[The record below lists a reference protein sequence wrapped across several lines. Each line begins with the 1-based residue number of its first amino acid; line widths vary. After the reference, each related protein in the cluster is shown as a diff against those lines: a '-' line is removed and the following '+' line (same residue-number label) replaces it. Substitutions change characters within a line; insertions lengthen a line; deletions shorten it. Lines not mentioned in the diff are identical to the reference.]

1 MSTPSAKES
10 LFVITSRQDFGAEVR
25 LAAPA
30 AGIQIAGRAALPAAA
45 AAAACAEALGSG
57 ATAVLID
64 LDSETAEGLAALREV
79 GRRCPGVRALVAS
92 SAREPELILQA
103 MRAGATDFL
112 SLPLDPMA
120 LAESL
125 ARTTSRA
132 AVEAAPTG
140 HRGRVISFLGAKGGC
155 GATTVAVN
163 VAVGVCRSA
172 AESRRSV
179 VLLDLDAPGGDVAA
193 MLKLEQAYSL
203 TDVAASLH
211 RLDMDL
217 LSSMSMRHDSGLIC
231 LGAAGDAGKPAAAAA
246 PDPDQMT
253 GIVSFLRDHFDLVV
267 LAGGSLGEADMAA
280 VNQAHLVHMVTTLDF
295 LALRRA
301 QGMIGRLREYGVT
314 GDSLRVIV
322 NRVER
327 GADLSVSDAHQALD
341 AAVACSIPDDPRAAQ
356 QAVNEGVPAVAAG
369 KGRLQ
374 AALQEYAARIAGG
387 EVGQATGGF
396 GSLFKRLVPGR
407 IGASA

>member
-1 MSTPSAKES
+1 MSNPAVKES
-10 LFVITSRQDFGAEVR
+10 LFVITTRQEFASEVR
-25 LAAPA
+25 LAAPG
-30 AGIQIAGRAALPAAA
+30 AGVQVAGRASLPASAA
-45 AAAACAEALGSG
+45 ASACAEAIASG
-57 ATAVLID
+57 ATAVLVD
-64 LDSETAEGLAALREV
+64 LDSDSAEGLAALSEV
-79 GRRCPGVRALVAS
+79 GRRCPGVRALAAS
-92 SAREPELILQA
+92 SRREPDLILQA
-103 MRAGATDFL
+103 MRAGAADFL

-125 ARTTSRA
+125 ARTSSRTA
-132 AVEAAPTG
+132 AETPSTG
-140 HRGRVISFLGAKGGC
+140 NRGRVVSFLGAKGGC

-172 AESRRSV
+172 PEPRRSV

-203 TDVAASLH
+203 SDVAASLH

-217 LSSMSMRHDSGLIC
+217 LSSMAMRHGSGLVC
-231 LGAAGDAGKPAAAAA
+231 LGAAWDAGKQAAAPA

-267 LAGGSLGEADMAA
+267 LAGGSLGESDVAA

-322 NRVER
+322 NRIER
-327 GADLSVSDAHQALD
+327 GADLSVSDARQALD

-356 QAVNEGVPAVAAG
+356 QAVNEGVPAVVAG

-374 AALQEYAARIAGG
+374 AALQEYAARLAGG
-387 EVGQATGGF
+387 EAGQAAGGF
-396 GSLFKRLVPGR
+396 GSLVKRLVP
-407 IGASA
+407 